1 VKLLPFRINPKQFV
15 IVFTKVSFEIESQKS
30 PVLKTNKF
38 FTEEFKWKRRSELF
52 CLLFTKVFSIL
63 NTFTLKLIFVNN
75 ITVKKE
81 QNHSQMSLCSQIRCN
96 CNTICVSFSAF
107 FD

>member
-38 FTEEFKWKRRSELF
+38 
-52 CLLFTKVFSIL
+52 LLKNL
-63 NTFTLKLIFVNN
+63 NGKEDLNFFVCYLQ
-75 ITVKKE
+75 K
-81 QNHSQMSLCSQIRCN
+81 
-96 CNTICVSFSAF
+96 F
-107 FD
+107 FQS